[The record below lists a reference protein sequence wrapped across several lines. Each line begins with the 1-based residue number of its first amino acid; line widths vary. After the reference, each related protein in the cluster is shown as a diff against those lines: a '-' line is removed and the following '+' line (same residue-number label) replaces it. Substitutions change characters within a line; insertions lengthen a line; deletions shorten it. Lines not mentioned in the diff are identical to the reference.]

1 MCPYIKKN
9 DRYNYE
15 EVLKELPDIETK
27 GDLEFCITY
36 LMKRKFMNSRD
47 YRYSTL
53 HDCVYACQHSA
64 DEFRRRYLDKREDV
78 ALNENGDI

>member
-1 MCPYIKKN
+1 MPYIEDSLRKKYI
-9 DRYNYE
+9 D
-15 EVLKELPDIETK
+15 VLKELPNIDTK

-36 LMKRKFMNSRD
+36 LMKRNYMDTRD

-53 HDCVYACQHSA
+53 HDCVYAVQHSA

-78 ALNENGDI
+78 ALEKNGDI